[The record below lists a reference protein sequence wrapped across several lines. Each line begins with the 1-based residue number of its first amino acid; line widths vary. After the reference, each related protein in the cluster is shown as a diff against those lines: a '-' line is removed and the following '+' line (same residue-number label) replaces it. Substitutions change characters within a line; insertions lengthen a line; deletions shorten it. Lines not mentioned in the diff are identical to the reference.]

1 MKALSVINKHA
12 AEVLAG
18 RGLVNISVINTFHRR
33 AGIKMVNVSLIIKK
47 PEYPMGEITTGQYVC

>member
-18 RGLVNISVINTFHRR
+18 RGLVNMSVINTFHRR
-33 AGIKMVNVSLIIKK
+33 AGIKMVNVFLIIK
-47 PEYPMGEITTGQYVC
+47 